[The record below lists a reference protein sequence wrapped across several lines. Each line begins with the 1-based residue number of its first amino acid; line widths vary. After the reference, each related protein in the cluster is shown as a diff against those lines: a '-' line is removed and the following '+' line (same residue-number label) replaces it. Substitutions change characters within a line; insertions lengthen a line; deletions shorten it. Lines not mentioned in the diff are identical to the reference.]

1 MCLRLCFCLS
11 LLLDAFHAVLHC
23 YASLFFQHCLAF
35 ACVLLRFPF
44 PCCFAMF
51 LFPLFLASIGKPP
64 DQSELTARARAAPCR
79 QHPAACEE
87 LVGRGP
93 RDGAQAEER
102 SAAPSVRSSRS
113 CGLFFLCVCWL
124 RERERDRDRR
134 MCLLFVVGAFYWCWL
149 CVFFPVPSRG
159 SRLAWRKAKGTGRE
173 KRKFDIDL
181 NIARPCSGILDS

>member
-124 RERERDRDRR
+124 RERETQRQTDVSFI
-134 MCLLFVVGAFYWCWL
+134 CCGCFLLVLVVC
-149 CVFFPVPSRG
+149 FFSCPVQ
-159 SRLAWRKAKGTGRE
+159 RKPAGVAKG
-173 KRKFDIDL
+173 KRDWERKT
-181 NIARPCSGILDS
+181 